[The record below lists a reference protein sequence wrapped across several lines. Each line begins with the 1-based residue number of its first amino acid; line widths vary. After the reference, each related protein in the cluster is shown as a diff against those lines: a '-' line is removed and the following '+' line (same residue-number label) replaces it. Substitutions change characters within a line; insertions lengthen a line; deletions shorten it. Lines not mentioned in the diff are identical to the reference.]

1 MSSENFFWVKTTVEN
16 IVQEAIT
23 KARVIDVKN
32 TWVSNYKKFKWDF
45 CNWTPTWL
53 CADYVAIW
61 HTGNQS
67 VTIKNLTNLN
77 LPGRGNLEIFY
88 LCCRDEHKVHC

>member
-67 VTIKNLTNLN
+67 VTIKNIVIDTIIRLTVV
-77 LPGRGNLEIFY
+77 PFY
-88 LCCRDEHKVHC
+88 HFTGS